1 MLENQL
7 ERIAVALEAIAYYLT
22 AAQGVPEGDAETPA
36 AIDKPRR
43 TRKPKDPPPDPPSA
57 PPATETVGTS
67 TPVEAS
73 PAPTIDL
80 PALRARFGAMAN
92 AGKRAEL
99 LALLDKRGYKVLP
112 DVPPAEYPA
121 LWKALDL
128 IEAGQ

>member
-7 ERIAVALEAIAYYLT
+7 ERIAVALEAIAYHLT
-22 AAQGVPEGDAETPA
+22 AQGVPEDAETPA
-36 AIDKPRR
+36 ASDKPRR

-57 PPATETVGTS
+57 AATETVGTS

>member
-7 ERIAVALEAIAYYLT
+7 ERIAVALEAIAYHLT
-22 AAQGVPEGDAETPA
+22 AAPEVDAETQA
-36 AIDKPRR
+36 TVDKPRR
-43 TRKPKDPPPDPPSA
+43 TRKPAAATPAAAATA
-57 PPATETVGTS
+57 PAAAA
-67 TPVEAS
+67 TPVEVAPAPS
-73 PAPTIDL
+73 SAPTIDL
-80 PALRARFGAMAN
+80 PMLRGRFGAMAN

>member
-7 ERIAVALEAIAYYLT
+7 ERIAVALEAIAYHLT
-22 AAQGVPEGDAETPA
+22 AAQGVPEDAEPA
-36 AIDKPRR
+36 ASDKPRR
-43 TRKPKDPPPDPPSA
+43 TRKPKDPPPEPAAAATA
-57 PPATETVGTS
+57 PAAAA